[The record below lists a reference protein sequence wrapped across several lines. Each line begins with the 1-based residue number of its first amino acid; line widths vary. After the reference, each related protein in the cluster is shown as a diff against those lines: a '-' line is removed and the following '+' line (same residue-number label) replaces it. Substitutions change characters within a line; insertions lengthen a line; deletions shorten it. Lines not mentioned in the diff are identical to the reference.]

1 MSRLIRL
8 GRVSELSKFKM
19 KSFRVNNENI
29 LLISLDGEFY
39 AFEDKCPHM
48 GYPLSMGSLNGE
60 ILKCGFHYAKFNVID
75 GKPLSPSA
83 NKPLKKYRVI
93 LKENEVFIELRE

>member
-1 MSRLIRL
+1 MSKLIRL

-60 ILKCGFHYAKFNVID
+60 ILECGFHYAKFNVSD
-75 GKPLSPSA
+75 GKPISPPA